1 MLVLSRRAN
10 EKIVFPSIG
19 VTIHLLRING
29 KAVRIGI
36 DAPPDLRVL
45 REEVTDHAAPAE
57 SRPSPNK
64 SATHELC
71 NRLNKIA
78 LGLTLFQRQQEAGQ
92 SHQAEATLE
101 QALNQLAALDR
112 TAVSEIVEGG
122 TAKTRRP
129 RALLVEDDNNERE
142 LLSGLLGMN
151 GCECATAADGDEA
164 LNYLAGPD
172 RPDVVLLD
180 MGMPRCDGPTALRA
194 IRSNPRTADLIVFG
208 VSGSSPNELG
218 ITTGPGGVDGWFAKP
233 LNPRALWDAIKR
245 CGTSQ
250 ANNN

>member
-19 VTIHLLRING
+19 VTVHLLRING

-36 DAPPDLRVL
+36 DAPPDLRIL
-45 REEVTDHAAPAE
+45 REEVADNAPPVEPRSKA
-57 SRPSPNK
+57 NK

-78 LGLTLFQRQQEAGQ
+78 LGLTLYQRQRQTGQ
-92 SHQAEATLE
+92 TESAEATLE
-101 QALNQLAALDR
+101 QTLGQLAALDR
-112 TAVSEIVEGG
+112 AAVSEIVERGS
-122 TAKTRRP
+122 AQARRP
-129 RALLVEDDNNERE
+129 RALLVEDDSNERE

-164 LNYLAGPD
+164 LDYLAGHD

-208 VSGSSPNELG
+208 VSGSSPTELG
-218 ITTGPGGVDGWFAKP
+218 ITTGPGGVDGWFPKP

-245 CGTSQ
+245 CSGSP
-250 ANNN
+250 ASNN